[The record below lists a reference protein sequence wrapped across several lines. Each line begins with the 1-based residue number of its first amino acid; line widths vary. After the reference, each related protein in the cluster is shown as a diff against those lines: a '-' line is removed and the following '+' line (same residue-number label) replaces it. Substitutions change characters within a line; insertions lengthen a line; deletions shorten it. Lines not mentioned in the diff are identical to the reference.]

1 MKRILLL
8 LLVLTEFAKFANAQ
22 DSILTREVIF
32 KATLKDTANNVTNG
46 YLYLI
51 SDSSVSLTM
60 EIRSLRFSNKG
71 LTEGKVFPFTNIK
84 KLRLQRKGS
93 AGSGALIGSI
103 IGGLGFGIA
112 EAAAASSYSSN
123 GSNIVNISPGEAFAG
138 GLLVGGGVGALIGA
152 CVGALS
158 HKTFMIHGK
167 KERFDEMRKKM
178 ITRLAKNNNNN

>member
-71 LTEGKVFPFTNIK
+71 LTEGKVFPFINIK

-112 EAAAASSYSSN
+112 EAAAASNYSST
-123 GSNIVNISPGEAFAG
+123 GWDVISPGAAFAG

-158 HKTFMIHGK
+158 HKTFMIQGK